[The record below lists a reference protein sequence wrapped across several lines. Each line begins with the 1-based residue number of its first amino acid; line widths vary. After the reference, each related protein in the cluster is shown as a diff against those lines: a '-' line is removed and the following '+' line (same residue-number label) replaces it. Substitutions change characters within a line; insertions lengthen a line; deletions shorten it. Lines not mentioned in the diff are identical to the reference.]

1 MLVQGKRDP
10 SIIATDHND
19 GDTLTIFVR
28 NCRTKLTYR
37 KRSIMI
43 EHKCFSRLLWFS
55 MSVTLSVSFWILLL
69 LYSLSYPGEG
79 HLSHTGLW
87 LIPCICRTCGLQMAG
102 REPSFFLFNT
112 LQWPACRHYAYLVSG
127 YQSSEWHGSKRYFR
141 IIANKS
147 LLWYCISQG
156 LIHSHHIGC
165 GPRKHTFAET

>member
-1 MLVQGKRDP
+1 MKNKSLFQHADGPRGQMHFDPPFNALCYESVLFETELKEQWVIKMKCWCRGKGNHP
-10 SIIATDHND
+10 SLQQTIMMVIPL
-19 GDTLTIFVR
+19 TLFVR

-102 REPSFFLFNT
+102 REPSFFF
-112 LQWPACRHYAYLVSG
+112 
-127 YQSSEWHGSKRYFR
+127 
-141 IIANKS
+141 I
-147 LLWYCISQG
+147 
-156 LIHSHHIGC
+156 
-165 GPRKHTFAET
+165 